1 MKKLLMMF
9 LAVALSGTSA
19 LANDYDNDGVRWR
32 SIVGV
37 ITTPSINNPVSTINA
52 GATAWTV
59 RSGHAS
65 VNLRS
70 GLTSF
75 EVEGL
80 VINGTAASGTPGAI
94 TTVVGSLICSA
105 GTTAQ
110 VILDSTPVSLNEQGN
125 ARFFGHIS
133 GVPAS
138 CANPLFLV
146 RIAAPAGAAGRWI
159 ATGAERFVE
168 DDRK

>member
-1 MKKLLMMF
+1 
-9 LAVALSGTSA
+9 VALSGASA

-37 ITTPSINNPVSTINA
+37 ITTPSVNNPISTINA

-70 GLTSF
+70 ALITF

-80 VINGTAASGTPGAI
+80 VINGTVASGTPGAI
-94 TTVVGSLICSA
+94 TAVVGTLVCGAGSA
-105 GTTAQ
+105 TQ
-110 VILDSTPVSLNEQGN
+110 VILDSSPVPLNEQGD
-125 ARFFGHIS
+125 ARFSGHFS
-133 GVPAS
+133 GIPAS
-138 CANPLFLV
+138 CPNPLFLI

-159 ATGAERFVE
+159 ATGVERFVD

>member
-1 MKKLLMMF
+1 MKRFLVMS

-37 ITTPSINNPVSTINA
+37 ITTPSLNNPVSTINA

-70 GLTSF
+70 GLTLF

-80 VINGTAASGTPGAI
+80 AINGTAASGTPGAI
-94 TTVVGSLICSA
+94 TAVVGTLVRGA
-105 GTTAQ
+105 GTTTQ
-110 VILDSTPVSLNEQGN
+110 VILDSTPVALSEQGN
-125 ARFFGHIS
+125 ARFFGHLS
-133 GVPAS
+133 GIPAS

-146 RIAAPAGAAGRWI
+146 RIDAPAGAAGRWI
-159 ATGAERFVE
+159 ATGAERFID

>member
-1 MKKLLMMF
+1 MKKLLVMF
-9 LAVALSGTSA
+9 LTVALSGTSA
-19 LANDYDNDGVRWR
+19 FANDYDNDGVRWK

-52 GATAWTV
+52 GATAWTA

-94 TTVVGSLICSA
+94 TSVMGTLVCGA
-105 GTTAQ
+105 GTTTQ
-110 VILDSTPVSLNEQGN
+110 VILDSISVPLNEQGD
-125 ARFFGHIS
+125 ARFFGHFS
-133 GVPAS
+133 GMPAS
-138 CANPLFLV
+138 CPNPLFLI

-159 ATGAERFVE
+159 ATGAERFID